1 MSVGFHTLLK
11 QDVQSTQHVG
21 NQVINLEKTVIS
33 PKIFLCAILS
43 EMRDSLITLLL
54 KWKENSETNPHDKS
68 LLKL

>member
-33 PKIFLCAILS
+33 PKFFFMCYFVGNEGFSHYTVIKMERKF
-43 EMRDSLITLLL
+43 
-54 KWKENSETNPHDKS
+54 
-68 LLKL
+68 